1 MSPGPAAPEAS
12 TVPLGYRGGGATVN
26 HIWVFANF
34 HSYKLALLLG
44 LFSDATWRIDAQC
57 WMVKEIGHGNICKEI
72 VAHLVLTASA
82 GNISF

>member
-1 MSPGPAAPEAS
+1 MNGIIYENLS
-12 TVPLGYRGGGATVN
+12 
-26 HIWVFANF
+26 
-34 HSYKLALLLG
+34 
-44 LFSDATWRIDAQC
+44 IDTRC